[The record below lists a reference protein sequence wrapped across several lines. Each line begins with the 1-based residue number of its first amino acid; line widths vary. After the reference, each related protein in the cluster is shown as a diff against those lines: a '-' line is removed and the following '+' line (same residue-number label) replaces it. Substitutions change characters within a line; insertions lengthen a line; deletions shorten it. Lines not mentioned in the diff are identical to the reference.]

1 MHFLVMKHGYKT
13 LVIKSK
19 PCSIIINDILLVTLM
34 TMRIIKIWCLQ
45 RFPPKAHS
53 HVQSK
58 YSINEHLWSKDH
70 LFQKKE
76 PYCKGFKNEWDQHFL
91 FRTCSH
97 NMFHNL
103 LFYEPF
109 FHFKCV
115 HVMSC
120 NCYYQFPNQPTNL
133 TPFKTLCFKWKPM
146 F

>member
-1 MHFLVMKHGYKT
+1 MVT
-13 LVIKSK
+13 K
-19 PCSIIINDILLVTLM
+19 PWWSIIINDILLVTLM

-58 YSINEHLWSKDH
+58 YSINEHLRSKDH
-70 LFQKKE
+70 LFLKK
-76 PYCKGFKNEWDQHFL
+76 GWD
-91 FRTCSH
+91 TCVNGINVSFSALVLTICSTTFFF
-97 NMFHNL
+97 MNL
-103 LFYEPF
+103 F